1 MMLMNR
7 IPYDDDD
14 DVDDISDVNHD
25 HADQIYLSFS
35 AGSPQLLISV
45 AIMNSLRKI

>member
-1 MMLMNR
+1 MNR

-14 DVDDISDVNHD
+14 DDVDDLPDLDHD
-25 HADQIYLSFS
+25 HADPVYLSFS